1 MSDDEVPD
9 MGGMG
14 DMGDMG
20 GMGDS
25 GSDDDMG
32 DYNPPPELPEG
43 VMKEIIKEAD
53 SSNWKK
59 PKDGDEVF
67 VHYVGTLESD
77 GSEFDSSRSRG
88 EEFSFVLGQGM
99 VIKGWD
105 VGVKTMK
112 KGELA
117 KFTLAPEY
125 AYGEQGS
132 PPKIP
137 ANATLV
143 FEIELFRWVSKSD
156 LFQDG
161 GVIKA
166 EVQEGSGWK
175 SPKDGDEVKLTLKA
189 TTKDGATIEEKPG
202 LEYTMG
208 SGAMGPL
215 SKAVDKALQGMKK
228 GEVAQLT
235 CTEEYA
241 YGSAKPGGATVTLTL
256 EQMYETKDISY
267 GKDNTLIKKTIA
279 EGEGWDT
286 AKDTAKVTLKVE
298 AATDGASALPGF
310 SSQVLEF
317 NVGNG
322 EVCDALEFLA
332 ADMKKGEKAILTCA
346 RPSSCAEEKLG
357 LKTIFAEKVVLTLE
371 MQDFEK
377 AKETYSMSEEEKIEF
392 GAARKE
398 VGSNLFRS
406 GRMELAMQRY
416 KKVIELFSHID
427 NFKEENKGKAKDLK
441 KVCELNLA
449 ACLIKV
455 KDFSQA
461 RTSCDNVLKDDAQNV
476 KALFRKAQ
484 AEFGLKNFDES
495 MRIAK
500 KVVEVDPQNK
510 EARGLY
516 KDAHAE
522 QKKVDQQA
530 KGLFAKMCGG
540 LGKGPI
546 PAPGKSA
553 GPMDEDFD
561 GDEDDADLPETAADP
576 PSEGTE
582 NKPSDETSE
591 AAPAS

>member
-1 MSDDEVPD
+1 MSGDEVPV

-14 DMGDMG
+14 DMG
-20 GMGDS
+20 GMDDD

-43 VMKEIIKEAD
+43 ISKEIIKEAD

-67 VHYVGTLESD
+67 VHYVGTLEAD

-88 EEFSFVLGQGM
+88 QEFSFVLGEGR

-105 VGVKTMK
+105 LGVKTMK
-112 KGELA
+112 KGEVA

-137 ANATLV
+137 ADATLV

-161 GVIKA
+161 GVIKV
-166 EVQEGSGWK
+166 EMQEGSGWK
-175 SPKDGDEVKLTLKA
+175 NPKDGDEVKLTLKA
-189 TTKDGATIEEKPG
+189 AAKDGTAIEEKLG
-202 LEYTMG
+202 LEYVLG
-208 SGAMGPL
+208 SGALGPL
-215 SKAVDKALQGMKK
+215 SKAADKALQGMKK

-241 YGSAKPGGATVTLTL
+241 YGSEKPGGATVTLTL
-256 EQMYETKDISY
+256 EQMYETKDISF
-267 GKDNTLIKKTIA
+267 GKDKSLMKKA
-279 EGEGWDT
+279 VVEGEGWDT

-310 SSQVLEF
+310 GAQVLEF
-317 NVGNG
+317 VVGNG
-322 EVCDALEFLA
+322 EVCDALEFAA
-332 ADMKKGEKAILTCA
+332 ADMKKGEKAILTCG
-346 RPSSCAEEKLG
+346 RPLLCTEERLG
-357 LKTIFAEKVVLTLE
+357 LKTISADKVVLTLE

-377 AKETYSMSEEEKIEF
+377 AKETYSMSEEEKVEF

-406 GRMELAMQRY
+406 GRIELAMQRY
-416 KKVIELFSHID
+416 KKVIELFSYID
-427 NFKEENKGKAKDLK
+427 NFKEENKVKAKDLK
-441 KVCELNLA
+441 KVCELNRA
-449 ACLIKV
+449 ACQLKV
-455 KDFSQA
+455 KDFSEA
-461 RTSCDNVLKDDAQNV
+461 RTSCDNVLKEDAQNV

-484 AEFGLKNFDES
+484 AEHGLKNFDES
-495 MRIAK
+495 MRIVK
-500 KVVEVDPQNK
+500 KVVEIDPQNK
-510 EARGLY
+510 DARVLY
-516 KDAHAE
+516 KDAQAE
-522 QKKVDQQA
+522 QKKVDQEA

-546 PAPGKSA
+546 PEPSKSA
-553 GPMDEDFD
+553 TPMDEDLGDAED
-561 GDEDDADLPETAADP
+561 GAEH
-576 PSEGTE
+576 
-582 NKPSDETSE
+582 
-591 AAPAS
+591 PASAAHPPTEGAEDVPSGEASQATPAS